1 MKTTKTKWKI
11 FTTYLLVLLSLLV
24 CVTCSAQVT
33 AMQFNASW
41 NEQNNVDWFSKLG
54 DCDKQSHMIDNND
67 LQKKYQIAVV
77 PTIIIFDDGEE
88 VKRFQ
93 ADLSFTL
100 QATKKEIQ
108 DYIDE
113 LIISKF

>member
-1 MKTTKTKWKI
+1 MIKSNSTWKI
-11 FTTYLLVLLSLLV
+11 LTTYLLVLLLLLA
-24 CVTCSAQVT
+24 CATCSAQVT

-41 NEQNNVDWFSKLG
+41 NEQNGVEWFEELG
-54 DCDKQSHMIDNND
+54 DCDRKSHMIDGND
-67 LQKKYQIAVV
+67 MQKKYKIAVV
-77 PTIIIFDDGEE
+77 PTIIIFDEGEE

-93 ADLSFTL
+93 ADLSFKM
-100 QATKKEIQ
+100 QATRKEIQ

>member
-1 MKTTKTKWKI
+1 MIKSNSTWKI
-11 FTTYLLVLLSLLV
+11 FTTYLLVLLLLLV
-24 CVTCSAQVT
+24 CATCSAQVT

-41 NEQNNVDWFSKLG
+41 NEQNGVEWFDELG
-54 DCDKQSHMIDNND
+54 DCDKKSHMIDGND
-67 LQKKYQIAVV
+67 MQKKYKIAVV
-77 PTIIIFDDGEE
+77 PTIIIFDEGEE

-93 ADLSFTL
+93 ADLSFKM
-100 QATKKEIQ
+100 QATRKEIQ

>member
-1 MKTTKTKWKI
+1 
-11 FTTYLLVLLSLLV
+11 
-24 CVTCSAQVT
+24 
-33 AMQFNASW
+33 
-41 NEQNNVDWFSKLG
+41 
-54 DCDKQSHMIDNND
+54 MIDNND

-100 QATKKEIQ
+100 QATRKEIQ

>member
-1 MKTTKTKWKI
+1 
-11 FTTYLLVLLSLLV
+11 
-24 CVTCSAQVT
+24 
-33 AMQFNASW
+33 MQFNATW
-41 NEQNNVDWFSKLG
+41 NEQNNVEWFDKLG

-100 QATKKEIQ
+100 QATRKEIQ